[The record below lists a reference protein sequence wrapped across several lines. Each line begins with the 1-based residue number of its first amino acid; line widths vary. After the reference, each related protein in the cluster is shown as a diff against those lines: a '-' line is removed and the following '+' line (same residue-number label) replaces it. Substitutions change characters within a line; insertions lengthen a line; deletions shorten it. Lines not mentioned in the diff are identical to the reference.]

1 MNYLNFAFPMAIK
14 SYFFLKIYITQD
26 QSFKLFLLFFQIKEK
41 RWKAVTSKLNLKRVL
56 QLNILYMH
64 HLGKQNSLSSHLKI
78 HPTLIKWSSSNLPI
92 LNWSRSYWLY
102 LIFMIVRIYTYAR
115 VRANKCFFFL
125 PFVRLKRLHF
135 IYFFLLWLLELQL
148 WNSLYLLS
156 SLIWLKL
163 LL

>member
-1 MNYLNFAFPMAIK
+1 MAVK
-14 SYFFLKIYITQD
+14 FYFFWIYITQVD
-26 QSFKLFLLFFQIKEK
+26 INTRLFFKLFLFFLQFKEK
-41 RWKAVTSKLNLKRVL
+41 KWKVVTSKQNLRRVL

-115 VRANKCFFFL
+115 VRANECFFFFYPSFDL
-125 PFVRLKRLHF
+125 SGSIFF
-135 IYFFLLWLLELQL
+135 FFFLASFTLTSILE
-148 WNSLYLLS
+148 
-156 SLIWLKL
+156 
-163 LL
+163 